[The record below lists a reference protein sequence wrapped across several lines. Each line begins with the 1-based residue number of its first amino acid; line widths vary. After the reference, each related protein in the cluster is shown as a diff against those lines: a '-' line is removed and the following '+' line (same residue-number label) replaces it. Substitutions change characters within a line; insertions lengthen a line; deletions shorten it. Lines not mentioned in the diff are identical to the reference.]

1 MDVALIG
8 AGLMGRPMA
17 ERLKAAGHQMHVYN
31 RTREKVMDLE
41 NAGLHV
47 ADHPDTAI
55 RAASCVILMLADATV
70 IGELLLTRPTRNHL
84 AGRAVIQMG
93 TIGPRET
100 KWLQQEILL
109 EGAEYLE
116 APVLGSIAEARTG
129 KLIVMV
135 GASHEQFVRW
145 ADLLR
150 CFGPEPRLIGPVGQ
164 AAALKLALNQLI
176 AAEITAFGLSMGF
189 VEREGIPVETFMD
202 ILRESALYAPMFDNK
217 LPRLLK
223 RDYAN
228 PNFPTKHMLK
238 DAELFLKEAGADGL
252 DTSSLSGVRT
262 VLINAIERGLGQDD
276 YSAVYNAIN
285 PPA

>member
-17 ERLKAAGHQMHVYN
+17 ERLKAAGHQVHVYN

-100 KWLQQEILL
+100 K
-109 EGAEYLE
+109 
-116 APVLGSIAEARTG
+116 
-129 KLIVMV
+129 
-135 GASHEQFVRW
+135 
-145 ADLLR
+145 
-150 CFGPEPRLIGPVGQ
+150 
-164 AAALKLALNQLI
+164 
-176 AAEITAFGLSMGF
+176 
-189 VEREGIPVETFMD
+189 
-202 ILRESALYAPMFDNK
+202 
-217 LPRLLK
+217 
-223 RDYAN
+223 
-228 PNFPTKHMLK
+228 
-238 DAELFLKEAGADGL
+238 
-252 DTSSLSGVRT
+252 
-262 VLINAIERGLGQDD
+262 
-276 YSAVYNAIN
+276 
-285 PPA
+285 